1 VHSAAA
7 LRLGYVRAVGPVDLR
22 RRAPGAKAPVLILGF
37 NAGLEDL
44 LHPRRQRQGQRQR
57 QRLALRAFVVPTL
70 RQAQGRLL
78 RKRREG
84 WGTRF
89 VSCGGEVKVPVP
101 RLFKERRDKD
111 GPPGIDPPFAKLIRG
126 GWFAKVFFMSDRVMS
141 ESAMSE
147 STEQIRELLDSVY
160 RVDSGRILATLIR
173 LLGDFDLAEEAMHE
187 AFAAALSLWPKS
199 GVPGNPRPWLISTA
213 RFKAIDTLRRRARFD
228 ASQDEFV
235 RYFEA
240 QSISA
245 ERSNKNE
252 EHGLEDDYLEDD
264 RLRLIFTCCHPSLA
278 PDARVA
284 LTLREV
290 CGLTTEEIAKAF
302 LITPRTLAQRV
313 VRAKA
318 KIRETPIRYEVP
330 TPGELPER
338 LGAVLQVIYLVFNE
352 GYSAA
357 AGAEV
362 TRAELTGEAIRL
374 GRLLVELH
382 LTELGPEPEVIG
394 LLSLML
400 LQESRRAA
408 RNSPTGE
415 LILLE
420 NQDRALWNREQ
431 IAEGV
436 ALLEKAL
443 QYRQK
448 SRRFGSYTLQ
458 AAIAAVHAEAESVAR
473 TDWRQI
479 VALYDRLLQVQPSPV
494 VQLNRAVAI
503 AMRDG
508 PEAGLT
514 NIDAVLEHG
523 ELANYYLAH
532 SARADM
538 CRRLGRTAEA
548 RASYEKAL
556 ALTQQEPERQ
566 FLQERIRQLK

>member
-1 VHSAAA
+1 
-7 LRLGYVRAVGPVDLR
+7 
-22 RRAPGAKAPVLILGF
+22 
-37 NAGLEDL
+37 
-44 LHPRRQRQGQRQR
+44 
-57 QRLALRAFVVPTL
+57 
-70 RQAQGRLL
+70 
-78 RKRREG
+78 
-84 WGTRF
+84 
-89 VSCGGEVKVPVP
+89 
-101 RLFKERRDKD
+101 
-111 GPPGIDPPFAKLIRG
+111 
-126 GWFAKVFFMSDRVMS
+126 MS
-141 ESAMSE
+141 ERVISGRVISE
-147 STEQIRELLDSVY
+147 CSSEQIRELLDSLY
-160 RVDSGRILATLIR
+160 RVESGRILATLIR
-173 LLGDFDLAEEAMHE
+173 LLGDFDVAEEAMHE
-187 AFAAALSLWPKS
+187 AFAVALSLWPRS
-199 GVPGNPRPWLISTA
+199 GVPDNPRPWLISTA
-213 RFKAIDTLRRRARFD
+213 RFKAIDTLRRRASFD
-228 ASQDEFV
+228 ASQDELA
-235 RYFEA
+235 RHFEA
-240 QSISA
+240 QWSSA
-245 ERSNKNE
+245 DRSNKNK
-252 EHGLEDDYLEDD
+252 EDSLGDEFLEDD

-278 PDARVA
+278 PEARVA

-302 LITPRTLAQRV
+302 LITPRTLAQRI

-318 KIRETPIRYEVP
+318 KIRDTQVPYEVP
-330 TPGELPER
+330 TLQELPER

-374 GRLLVELH
+374 GRLLAELH
-382 LTELGPEPEVIG
+382 LTKLGPEPGVMAPEVMGSEIMG

-408 RNSPTGE
+408 RTSSTGE

-420 NQDRALWNREQ
+420 NQERSLWNREQ

-443 QYRQK
+443 KYQQK
-448 SRRFGSYTLQ
+448 SRRFGAYTLQ
-458 AAIAAVHAEAESVAR
+458 AAIAAVHAEAESVAV
-473 TDWRQI
+473 TDWGQI
-479 VALYDRLLQVQPSPV
+479 VALYDRLLRIHPSPV

-508 PEAGLT
+508 PEAGLAH
-514 NIDAVLEHG
+514 IDAVLEHG

-538 CRRLGRTAEA
+538 YRRLGRTAEA

-566 FLQERIRQLK
+566 FLAWRLEELK

>member
-1 VHSAAA
+1 
-7 LRLGYVRAVGPVDLR
+7 
-22 RRAPGAKAPVLILGF
+22 
-37 NAGLEDL
+37 
-44 LHPRRQRQGQRQR
+44 
-57 QRLALRAFVVPTL
+57 
-70 RQAQGRLL
+70 
-78 RKRREG
+78 
-84 WGTRF
+84 
-89 VSCGGEVKVPVP
+89 
-101 RLFKERRDKD
+101 
-111 GPPGIDPPFAKLIRG
+111 LIRAS
-126 GWFAKVFFMSDRVMS
+126 WFAKVVVMS
-141 ESAMSE
+141 ER
-147 STEQIRELLDSVY
+147 STEQIRELIDSLY

-187 AFAAALSLWPKS
+187 AFAAALSLWPRS
-199 GVPGNPRPWLISTA
+199 GVPDNPRPWLISTA

-228 ASQDEFV
+228 ASQDELV
-235 RYFEA
+235 RYLEA
-240 QSISA
+240 QWSGA
-245 ERSNKNE
+245 ERSKE
-252 EHGLEDDYLEDD
+252 EDTIEDD
-264 RLRLIFTCCHPSLA
+264 RLRLIFTCCHPSLPPEA
-278 PDARVA
+278 HVA

-302 LITPRTLAQRV
+302 LITPRTLAQRI

-318 KIRETPIRYEVP
+318 KIRETSIPYEVP
-330 TPGELPER
+330 TPEELPQR

-374 GRLLVELH
+374 GRLL
-382 LTELGPEPEVIG
+382 TELQPEPEVIG

-408 RNSPTGE
+408 RTSPTGE

-420 NQDRALWNREQ
+420 NQDRSLWNREQ

-443 QYRQK
+443 K
-448 SRRFGSYTLQ
+448 SRRFGAYTLQ
-458 AAIAAVHAEAESVAR
+458 AAIAAVHAEAESVAV

-479 VALYDRLLQVQPSPV
+479 VALYNRLVRIHPSPV
-494 VQLNRAVAI
+494 AELNRAVAI

-508 PEAGLT
+508 PEAGLAL
-514 NIDAVLEHG
+514 IDAVLAHG

-532 SARADM
+532 SVRADM
-538 CRRLGRTAEA
+538 YRRLGRTAEA
-548 RASYEKAL
+548 RSSYEKAL

>member
-1 VHSAAA
+1 
-7 LRLGYVRAVGPVDLR
+7 
-22 RRAPGAKAPVLILGF
+22 
-37 NAGLEDL
+37 
-44 LHPRRQRQGQRQR
+44 
-57 QRLALRAFVVPTL
+57 
-70 RQAQGRLL
+70 
-78 RKRREG
+78 
-84 WGTRF
+84 
-89 VSCGGEVKVPVP
+89 
-101 RLFKERRDKD
+101 
-111 GPPGIDPPFAKLIRG
+111 
-126 GWFAKVFFMSDRVMS
+126 MS
-141 ESAMSE
+141 ER
-147 STEQIRELLDSVY
+147 STEQIRELVDSLY
-160 RVDSGRILATLIR
+160 RADSGRILATLIR

-187 AFAAALSLWPKS
+187 AFAAALSSWPSS
-199 GVPGNPRPWLISTA
+199 GVPDNPRPWLVSTA

-228 ASQDEFV
+228 ASQDELV
-235 RYFEA
+235 RYLEA
-240 QSISA
+240 QSS
-245 ERSNKNE
+245 SGKSNE
-252 EHGLEDDYLEDD
+252 EDSLEDD
-264 RLRLIFTCCHPSLA
+264 RLRLIFTCCHPALA
-278 PDARVA
+278 PEARVA

-302 LITPRTLAQRV
+302 LISPRTLAQRI

-318 KIRETPIRYEVP
+318 KIRDTPIPYQVP
-330 TPGELPER
+330 SPAELPER
-338 LGAVLQVIYLVFNE
+338 VAAVLQVIYLVFNE

-374 GRLLVELH
+374 GRLL
-382 LTELGPEPEVIG
+382 TELRPEPEVIG

-400 LQESRRAA
+400 LQESRHAA
-408 RNSPTGE
+408 RTSPAGE

-420 NQDRALWNREQ
+420 NQDRSLWNREQ
-431 IAEGV
+431 IAEGL
-436 ALLEKAL
+436 ALVERAL
-443 QYRQK
+443 K

-458 AAIAAVHAEAESVAR
+458 AAIAAVHAEAESVAA

-479 VALYDRLLQVQPSPV
+479 VALYDRLLQIQPSPV
-494 VQLNRAVAI
+494 VELNRAVAI
-503 AMRDG
+503 AMCDG

-514 NIDAVLEHG
+514 HIDALLEHG

>member
-1 VHSAAA
+1 
-7 LRLGYVRAVGPVDLR
+7 
-22 RRAPGAKAPVLILGF
+22 
-37 NAGLEDL
+37 
-44 LHPRRQRQGQRQR
+44 
-57 QRLALRAFVVPTL
+57 
-70 RQAQGRLL
+70 
-78 RKRREG
+78 
-84 WGTRF
+84 
-89 VSCGGEVKVPVP
+89 
-101 RLFKERRDKD
+101 
-111 GPPGIDPPFAKLIRG
+111 
-126 GWFAKVFFMSDRVMS
+126 MSERVMS
-141 ESAMSE
+141 ERVIPERVLSE
-147 STEQIRELLDSVY
+147 SSAEPIRELLDSLY
-160 RVDSGRILATLIR
+160 RVESGRILATLIR

-187 AFAAALSLWPKS
+187 AFATALSLWPKS
-199 GVPGNPRPWLISTA
+199 GVPDNPRPWLISTA

-228 ASQDEFV
+228 ASQDELV
-235 RYFEA
+235 HHIEA
-240 QSISA
+240 QASSA
-245 ERSNKNE
+245 EGSNKE
-252 EHGLEDDYLEDD
+252 EDDFLEDD
-264 RLRLIFTCCHPSLA
+264 RLRLIFICSHPSLA
-278 PDARVA
+278 PEARVA

-302 LITPRTLAQRV
+302 LTTPRTLAQRI

-318 KIRETPIRYEVP
+318 KIREERIPYEVP
-330 TPGELPER
+330 TPQELPER

-374 GRLLVELH
+374 GRLLAELQ
-382 LTELGPEPEVIG
+382 PEPEVIG
-394 LLSLML
+394 LLALML

-408 RNSPTGE
+408 RTSPTGE

-420 NQDRALWNREQ
+420 NQDRALWNKEQ

-436 ALLEKAL
+436 ALLEKAV
-443 QYRQK
+443 K

-473 TDWRQI
+473 TDWQQI
-479 VALYDRLLQVQPSPV
+479 VALYDQLVRIQPSPV
-494 VQLNRAVAI
+494 VRLNRAVAI

-508 PEAGLT
+508 PEAGLAH
-514 NIDAVLEHG
+514 IDAILAHG

-538 CRRLGRTAEA
+538 YRRLGRTTEA

>member
-1 VHSAAA
+1 
-7 LRLGYVRAVGPVDLR
+7 
-22 RRAPGAKAPVLILGF
+22 
-37 NAGLEDL
+37 
-44 LHPRRQRQGQRQR
+44 
-57 QRLALRAFVVPTL
+57 
-70 RQAQGRLL
+70 
-78 RKRREG
+78 
-84 WGTRF
+84 
-89 VSCGGEVKVPVP
+89 
-101 RLFKERRDKD
+101 
-111 GPPGIDPPFAKLIRG
+111 
-126 GWFAKVFFMSDRVMS
+126 MS
-141 ESAMSE
+141 EQVTSE
-147 STEQIRELLDSVY
+147 RSPEQIHDQIRELLDSLY
-160 RVDSGRILATLIR
+160 RADSGRILATLIR

-187 AFAAALSLWPKS
+187 AFAAALSLWPSS
-199 GVPGNPRPWLISTA
+199 GVPANPRPWLISTA

-228 ASQDEFV
+228 ASQDELV
-235 RYFEA
+235 RYLEA
-240 QSISA
+240 QGNSA
-245 ERSNKNE
+245 DRSNKNAE
-252 EHGLEDDYLEDD
+252 DSLEDYSLEDD

-278 PDARVA
+278 PEAHVA

-302 LITPRTLAQRV
+302 LTTPRTLAQRI

-318 KIRETPIRYEVP
+318 KIREERIPYEVP
-330 TPGELPER
+330 TPRELPER

-374 GRLLVELH
+374 GRLLMELW
-382 LTELGPEPEVIG
+382 PEPEGVFPEGMGAEIMG

-400 LQESRRAA
+400 LQESRRTA
-408 RNSPTGE
+408 RTSPTGE

-420 NQDRALWNREQ
+420 NQDRALWNKEQ

-443 QYRQK
+443 GYPDKPRGKIPQK
-448 SRRFGSYTLQ
+448 SRRFGSYALQ
-458 AAIAAVHAEAESVAR
+458 AAIAAVHAEAESVTA

-479 VALYDRLLQVQPSPV
+479 VALYDELLRIQPSPV

-508 PEAGLT
+508 PEAGLAH
-514 NIDAVLEHG
+514 IDAALQHG

-538 CRRLGRTAEA
+538 YRRLGRTAEA

-566 FLQERIRQLK
+566 FLQERIRQLN

>member
-1 VHSAAA
+1 MTREQRGSVELVRSSNECIGDFESTEEAFCCPDFRVTTWA
-7 LRLGYVRAVGPVDLR
+7 LY
-22 RRAPGAKAPVLILGF
+22 
-37 NAGLEDL
+37 
-44 LHPRRQRQGQRQR
+44 
-57 QRLALRAFVVPTL
+57 
-70 RQAQGRLL
+70 
-78 RKRREG
+78 
-84 WGTRF
+84 
-89 VSCGGEVKVPVP
+89 
-101 RLFKERRDKD
+101 
-111 GPPGIDPPFAKLIRG
+111 IDPPFAKLIRG
-126 GWFAKVFFMSDRVMS
+126 SWFAKVVVMS
-141 ESAMSE
+141 ER
-147 STEQIRELLDSVY
+147 STEQIRELLDSLY

-187 AFAAALSLWPKS
+187 AFAAALSLWPRS
-199 GVPGNPRPWLISTA
+199 GAPGNPRPWLISTA

-228 ASQDEFV
+228 ASQDELV
-235 RYFEA
+235 RYLEA
-240 QSISA
+240 QWSSA
-245 ERSNKNE
+245 ERSNE
-252 EHGLEDDYLEDD
+252 EDSLEDD

-278 PDARVA
+278 QEAHVA

-302 LITPRTLAQRV
+302 LITPRTLAQRI

-318 KIRETPIRYEVP
+318 KIRETPIPYEVP
-330 TPGELPER
+330 TPQELPER

-374 GRLLVELH
+374 GRLL
-382 LTELGPEPEVIG
+382 TELRPEPEVMG

-400 LQESRRAA
+400 LQESRHAA
-408 RNSPTGE
+408 RTSPTEE

-420 NQDRALWNREQ
+420 NQDRSLWNREQ

-443 QYRQK
+443 K
-448 SRRFGSYTLQ
+448 SRRFGTYTLQ
-458 AAIAAVHAEAESVAR
+458 AAIAAVHAQAESVAL

-479 VALYDRLLQVQPSPV
+479 VALYNRLVRIQPSPV

-503 AMRDG
+503 AMCDG
-508 PEAGLT
+508 PEAGLAH
-514 NIDAVLEHG
+514 IDAVLEQG

-538 CRRLGRTAEA
+538 YRRLGRTAEA
-548 RASYEKAL
+548 RSSYEKAL